1 MEGKRMIELIGFMI
15 EDTENLLVKVE
26 KKLNDPL
33 YNKDDLQSMAIVT
46 IKIHEELL
54 DLKYDQDV
62 LDDPNLVPRNT

>member
-1 MEGKRMIELIGFMI
+1 MIELIGFMI